1 MIHGRVGKATW
12 CETYIN
18 MGFPLFPWNAG
29 SVSPF
34 RTLVML
40 PVVTVS
46 LNAAPSYS
54 HTQNTRKYRDGLG
67 KALKTGVRHISLDG
81 R

>member
-1 MIHGRVGKATW
+1 MW
-12 CETYIN
+12 DFLC
-18 MGFPLFPWNAG
+18 FPGTAG

-46 LNAAPSYS
+46 LNEAPSYS
-54 HTQNTRKYRDGLG
+54 HTQNIRKYRDGLG
-67 KALKTGVRHISLDG
+67 KGLKTGVNDISLDG